1 MKTGDIITQN
11 GRKYQ
16 ITLKDIGPETGH
28 LGGEIVPLSS
38 MPKTFYVK
46 CTLQKQQIR
55 NGRISIDING
65 SECILYAP
73 PNTLVEINVPNPL
86 FKIMTAKQASQVEG
100 IVGKFVAVQV
110 AGIEESNTPLVVSDG
125 SVGPNFL
132 HESDLVLLFNQELVP
147 EDLKRGFLKSGED
160 LD

>member
-16 ITLKDIGPETGH
+16 ITLKDIGPEIGP
-28 LGGEIVPLSS
+28 LGGEFVPLAS

-46 CTLQKQQIR
+46 CTLEEQQPR
-55 NGRISIDING
+55 DGRLAIDING
-65 SECILYAP
+65 SGGLLYAP

-86 FKIMTAKQASQVEG
+86 FKIMTAKQAAKVEG

-110 AGIEESNTPLVVSDG
+110 VGTEESNTPLVVADG
-125 SVGPNFL
+125 SAGPNFL
-132 HESDLVLLFNQELVP
+132 HENDPVLLFNQELVP
-147 EDLKRGFLKSGED
+147 DDLKRGFLKIGED